1 MKKIRNIIIY
11 CVLSIIVY
19 VFIREIFFERIIT
32 SKIHFQV
39 LNQYENRSDILTLV
53 SIISTSFFSYLMYRL
68 SSRIG
73 EQNNIVQKNDRY
85 KSICSVYDYLM
96 EVINYT
102 KKKTFNEKE
111 DYSILKYDE
120 KFMQSVYNLNNDV
133 LTEDDLEILRD
144 LNLHIK
150 NYTYNIQEKISNG
163 QLSLKW
169 LYKCLFDMNIN
180 FEQVHEMSCI
190 TNLELILSFP
200 ILYIIEKLKK
210 EIGYRI
216 EENISYK
223 NIKLTISIK
232 KSITIKKEYDDICSI
247 INGKGY
253 IKKYEPIFYTNKPHI
268 NGNIVYEGQV
278 EKNIPS
284 GDGTYYYH
292 TSKTQNNE
300 LNSNDLIDS
309 NAQKITKI
317 LINNGKST
325 NIEAK
330 AIGKFVDG
338 IIIDGFIESKEF
350 NEKISINEGSD
361 LNG

>member
-1 MKKIRNIIIY
+1 MILTYTSFLESRNIISWLFYTTKYNCIFIVSVY
-11 CVLSIIVY
+11 KFITSYTGTLVLHGHWARSHSNFRIIV
-19 VFIREIFFERIIT
+19 VDSVLFCFKDVIINIVGLGVNIYGKFNYCFRT
-32 SKIHFQV
+32 S
-39 LNQYENRSDILTLV
+39 
-53 SIISTSFFSYLMYRL
+53 
-68 SSRIG
+68 SSR
-73 EQNNIVQKNDRY
+73 KNDRCR
-85 KSICSVYDYLM
+85 K
-96 EVINYT
+96 
-102 KKKTFNEKE
+102 
-111 DYSILKYDE
+111 
-120 KFMQSVYNLNNDV
+120 
-133 LTEDDLEILRD
+133 LRD
-144 LNLHIK
+144 K
-150 NYTYNIQEKISNG
+150 
-163 QLSLKW
+163 
-169 LYKCLFDMNIN
+169 
-180 FEQVHEMSCI
+180 
-190 TNLELILSFP
+190 
-200 ILYIIEKLKK
+200 
-210 EIGYRI
+210 IGYRI

-232 KSITIKKEYDDICSI
+232 KSITIKKEYDDICSV

-330 AIGKFVDG
+330 AIGKFVEG
-338 IIIDGFIESKEF
+338 KKVNGFIESKEF

-361 LNG
+361 SNE